1 VKGNKVDG
9 KINEDLLGH
18 AGLFSVL
25 GPTSNQM
32 RETNSEENGSRIF
45 DLNYTSDN
53 RNIVGDVAQ
62 TYASGMLF
70 CSSCHKKYN
79 GENGI

>member
-1 VKGNKVDG
+1 
-9 KINEDLLGH
+9 
-18 AGLFSVL
+18 
-25 GPTSNQM
+25 M